1 MTEATSSTRDF
12 PALLERLKP
21 RCEEIMARYERKRSA
36 LLMLGHLFQAHEG
49 YVTSDAVGAIS
60 EMLEITPAET
70 EGTLSFYTLLFR
82 RPVGKYLLQPCRG
95 LACAINGAENV
106 MAYFREKL
114 GVGHLETTDDGLI
127 SYEEVECLAAC
138 DRAPCMQVNLEF
150 VYDLTPAK
158 IDELLDAIH
167 GGTCAIEPLAQT
179 DRPSRTWE
187 IRQDD
192 QVGTGRKAP
201 GAIGVESPNNAGG
214 VGDKSGVIM
223 LDNILNADVGFFRA
237 TRERAVLDSRAVV
250 EKVDEA
256 GPHAGH

>member
-1 MTEATSSTRDF
+1 MTETSPARDF

-21 RCEEIMARYERKRSA
+21 QCDEIVARYERKRSA

-49 YVTSDAVGAIS
+49 YVTPEAIAAIS
-60 EMLEITPAET
+60 NLLDITPAET
-70 EGTLSFYTLLFR
+70 EGTLSFYTLLYR
-82 RPVGKYLLQPCRG
+82 RPIGKYMLQPCRG

-114 GVGHLETTDDGLI
+114 GIGHLETTADGLV

-158 IDELLDAIH
+158 IDELLDSIRN
-167 GGTCAIEPLAQT
+167 GTCAVKPVAQT
-179 DRPSRTWE
+179 DAPARTWE

-192 QVGTGRKAP
+192 QVGTGRKSP
-201 GAIGVESPNNAGG
+201 GARGVESPNNAGG

-223 LDNILNADVGFFRA
+223 LDNIVNADVEFFRA

-250 EKVDEA
+250 DTVDEA
-256 GPHAGH
+256 GPNAGH

>member
-1 MTEATSSTRDF
+1 MSSDTRDF
-12 PALLERLKP
+12 PALLERLRP
-21 RCEEIMARYERKRSA
+21 RCQEIIARYERKRSA
-36 LLMLGHLFQAHEG
+36 LLMLGYLFQAHEG
-49 YVTSDAVGAIS
+49 YVTSDAIAAIS
-60 EMLEITPAET
+60 EILEITPAET

-82 RPVGKYLLQPCRG
+82 RPVGKYVLQPCRG
-95 LACAINGAENV
+95 LACAIDGAENV

-114 GVGHLETTDDGLI
+114 GVGHLETTDDGLV

-158 IDELLDAIH
+158 VDELLDAIRA
-167 GGTCAIEPLAQT
+167 GTCAVKPLMQT
-179 DRPSRTWE
+179 DAPARTWE
-187 IRQDD
+187 IRQDE

-223 LDNILNADVGFFRA
+223 LDNIINADVEFFRG
-237 TRERAVLDSRAVV
+237 TRERAVVDSRAIV
-250 EKVDEA
+250 ERVDEA
-256 GPHAGH
+256 RLNAGH

>member
-1 MTEATSSTRDF
+1 MTGAATRDF
-12 PALLERLKP
+12 PALLERLRP
-21 RCEEIMARYERKRSA
+21 ECDRIMARYERKRSA

-49 YVTSDAVGAIS
+49 YVSADAVAAMS
-60 EMLEITPAET
+60 EMLDITPAET

-82 RPVGKYLLQPCRG
+82 RPVGKYVLQPCRG

-150 VYDLTPAK
+150 VYDLTPVK
-158 IDELLDAIH
+158 VDELLDSIR
-167 GGTCAIEPLAQT
+167 GGTCAVEPLVQT
-179 DRPSRTWE
+179 DAPGRTWE
-187 IRQDD
+187 IRQDE

-201 GAIGVESPNNAGG
+201 GAIGVSSPNNAGG

-223 LDNILNADVGFFRA
+223 LDNIINADVEFFRD
-237 TRERAVLDSRAVV
+237 TRERAVIDSRAVV
-250 EKVDEA
+250 ATVDEA
-256 GPHAGH
+256 GNNAGH

>member
-1 MTEATSSTRDF
+1 MSSDARDF
-12 PALLERLKP
+12 PALLERLRP
-21 RCEEIMARYERKRSA
+21 QCREIIARYERKRSA

-49 YVTSDAVGAIS
+49 YVTSDAIAAIS

-82 RPVGKYLLQPCRG
+82 RPVGKYVLQPCRG
-95 LACAINGAENV
+95 LACAIGGAENV

-150 VYDLTPAK
+150 VYDLTPARV
-158 IDELLDAIH
+158 DELLEAIRA
-167 GGTCAIEPLAQT
+167 GTCAVKPLVQT
-179 DRPSRTWE
+179 DAPARTWE
-187 IRQDD
+187 MRQDE

-214 VGDKSGVIM
+214 VGDKSGAIM
-223 LDNILNADVGFFRA
+223 LDNIINADVEFFRA
-237 TRERAVLDSRAVV
+237 TRERAVIDSRAIV
-250 EKVDEA
+250 ERVDEA
-256 GPHAGH
+256 RLNAGH